1 MLINN
6 KKDEFQAGNV
16 VVLKLVTGEEIISKI
31 DAVEEDNLLLYRPC
45 ALGMTANGPT
55 LNKWIVFANRDLP
68 VAVKLSSIMT
78 HAVPDVDVRDHYE
91 SATSNIVKASA
102 DLLQT

>member
-6 KKDEFQAGNV
+6 KKDEFETGNV

-31 DAVEEDNLLLYRPC
+31 DAVEADHLLLYRPC
-45 ALGMTANGPT
+45 ALGMTANGPS
-55 LNKWIVFANRDLP
+55 LNKWIVFADKDLP
-68 VAVKLSSIMT
+68 VPVKLNFIMT
-78 HAVPDVDVRDHYE
+78 HAVPDKDVRDHYE

-102 DLLQT
+102 DLLKS